1 MDATFA
7 KYAPSALTRTGT
19 YPPDLDLLT
28 AERGE
33 STAEDAGMT
42 SGPII
47 ELASAY
53 FYPDEPPSEISLHQC
68 NLYPGHSSGFF
79 ALYGYQAK
87 RDGMVAARQQGYRHS
102 LNFLPIAI
110 QVQLDLKQCPNLMK
124 IEDLPCHD
132 FVSFARMSR
141 GLKDVAHAVLAD
153 LAGFGVLPKNTFTP
167 DAICHL
173 INHPQW
179 AHMKLVAFLASPL
192 GEQYR
197 LMVAALSYRHWGS
210 IVEATCPTHPK
221 LKISL
226 QTPEGV
232 L

>member
-1 MDATFA
+1 MA
-7 KYAPSALTRTGT
+7 
-19 YPPDLDLLT
+19 
-28 AERGE
+28 
-33 STAEDAGMT
+33 

-53 FYPDEPPSEISLHQC
+53 FYPDEPPSEIALHQC
-68 NLYPGHSSGFF
+68 SLYPGHPSGFF

-87 RDGMVAARQQGYRHS
+87 RDGMVAARQHGYRHS
-102 LNFLPIAI
+102 LNFLPITI
-110 QVQLDLKQCPNLMK
+110 QVQLDLKQCPNMMK
-124 IEDLPCHD
+124 VEDLPSHD

-141 GLKDVAHAVLAD
+141 GLKDVANAVLVD
-153 LAGFGVLPKNTFTP
+153 QAGLGVLPQNTFTP

-173 INHPQW
+173 IEHPDW
-179 AHMKLVAFLASPL
+179 RHMKVVSFLASPFD
-192 GEQYR
+192 ENQR

-226 QTPEGV
+226 QAPDGV
-232 L
+232 I

>member
-1 MDATFA
+1 MDATFT
-7 KYAPSALTRTGT
+7 KYAPSALMRNGT
-19 YPPDLDLLT
+19 YHPDHDLPT
-28 AERGE
+28 AERGGA
-33 STAEDAGMT
+33 TAEEAGMA

-53 FYPDEPPSEISLHQC
+53 FYPDEPPSEISLHEC
-68 NLYPGHSSGFF
+68 NLHPGHRSGFF

-87 RDGMVAARQQGYRHS
+87 RDGMVAARQHGCRHS

-110 QVQLDLKQCPNLMK
+110 QVQLDLKQCPNMMK
-124 IEDLPCHD
+124 VEDLPSHD

-141 GLKDVAHAVLAD
+141 GLKDVANALLAD
-153 LAGFGVLPKNTFTP
+153 HAAFGFLPKNTFTP

-173 INHPQW
+173 VKHPDW
-179 AHMKLVAFLASPL
+179 AHMKVVSFLASPL
-192 GEQYR
+192 DEKQR

-210 IVEATCPTHPK
+210 IVAATCPTHPK

-226 QTPEGV
+226 QAPDGV
-232 L
+232 I